1 MPNMKIA
8 IHCSDLDHSRIDGTR
23 VYILNLLRQFGKL
36 DTENKFE
43 LLHRSEFNPE
53 LEPPKFANYYV
64 KKIAA
69 PLMWTQIGFAW
80 GIFTAKPEVVW
91 MPMANVPL
99 LRRRNTKVVVTIHD
113 LAFKHF
119 PQYFTKKD
127 LRKLNFFSKLAINKS
142 DHIIAISNATK
153 RDILNFFPHIKP
165 EKISVV
171 YHGFTSE
178 LFERN
183 ITEKQNE
190 VVLSK
195 FNLKKNEYLLYV
207 GAIQPRKDLVTLV
220 LAFEQLAKTNLKLKL
235 VIGGDKAWQW
245 EETFNRIEE
254 SPVKE
259 RIIVTGKLQFEDVSV
274 LYRNA
279 AVFVFPELYAGFGIP
294 LLEAMASGVPVVSA
308 NNSSL
313 IEAGGEAAIYFESGN
328 VYELATKIESILANE
343 TLRLQMIENGRE
355 HVKDFSWEKCAKH
368 TLDILTK
375 R

>member
-1 MPNMKIA
+1 MKIA
-8 IHCSDLDHSRIDGTR
+8 IHCSDLDHARIDGTR

-36 DTENKFE
+36 DGENEF
-43 LLHRSEFNPE
+43 LLYHRNEFNPE
-53 LEPPKFANYYV
+53 LEPPKFANYLV

-69 PLMWTQIGFAW
+69 PLMWTQTGFAR
-80 GIFTAKPEVVW
+80 GIFKAKPDIVW

-99 LRRRNTKVVVTIHD
+99 LRRKNTKVVVTIHD

-119 PQYFTKKD
+119 PQYFIKKD
-127 LRKLNFFSKLAINKS
+127 LCKLNFFSKLAINNS

-153 RDILNFFPHIKP
+153 QDILKFFPNIKP

-171 YHGFTSE
+171 HHGFTRE
-178 LFERN
+178 LFEKV
-183 ITEKQNE
+183 IAQDQSD

-195 FNLKKNEYLLYV
+195 FKLEKNQYLLYV
-207 GAIQPRKDLVTLV
+207 GAIQPRKNLVTLV
-220 LAFEQLAKTNLKLKL
+220 AAFERLANEYPKLKL

-245 EETFNRIEE
+245 EETFERIQE

-259 RIIVTGKLQFEDVSV
+259 KIIVTGKLPFEEVSV

-279 AVFVFPELYAGFGIP
+279 AVFVFTELYAGFGIP

-308 NNSSL
+308 NNSALVES
-313 IEAGGEAAIYFESGN
+313 GGEAAVYFESGN
-328 VYELATKIESILANE
+328 AYELTVKIETVLSDE
-343 TLRLQMIENGRE
+343 FLRSEMIEKGRA
-355 HVKDFSWEKCAKH
+355 HVRNFSWEKCAAD